1 MWLSPQRALFGTLHR
16 ALAFPIFDSL
26 HSHPCP
32 MSAAEAVRSQLQVAL
47 AEKDALSKAK
57 AEAVEAAAKA
67 AQVLGERLCLQLAN

>member
-1 MWLSPQRALFGTLHR
+1 
-16 ALAFPIFDSL
+16 
-26 HSHPCP
+26 